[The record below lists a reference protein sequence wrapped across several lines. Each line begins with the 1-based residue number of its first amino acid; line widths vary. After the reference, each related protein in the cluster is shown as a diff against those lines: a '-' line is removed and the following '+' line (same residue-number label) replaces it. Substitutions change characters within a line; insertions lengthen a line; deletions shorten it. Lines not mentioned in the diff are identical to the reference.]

1 MNMLLNKPE
10 IFASLTICLSV
21 AVSACANNDAS
32 KELEKIFAADPQLK
46 NNPPFNPINSNLY
59 SKQATTRRNTKT
71 SE

>member
-32 KELEKIFAADPQLK
+32 KELEKFLQQTL
-46 NNPPFNPINSNLY
+46 S
-59 SKQATTRRNTKT
+59 
-71 SE
+71 